1 MKLVNYMKTLVLKK
15 EDVTEIVS
23 ILNQGGIVALPTDT
37 VYGLAIKADHLEAIK
52 KLAKVKNRPESKP
65 FILMVSAKNQINE
78 YASLKRR
85 DQKLIKRW
93 MPGAM
98 TFIFNKRN
106 AIIGD
111 GNPTVAIR
119 MPDDPWLISI
129 IRKTGPLYVQGA
141 NLSGEKVALT
151 TDEVLRMFEGNIDA
165 VVDGVC
171 GETKSTII
179 DATGGKL
186 ILVREGPIGLKE
198 VETSVSE
205 GGKMKIALA
214 ADHGGYTHKELL
226 KQKLVEWGYEVEDFG
241 TQSEN
246 SVDYSDFVYP
256 AAKAVSEGRADK
268 GIIFCGTGI
277 GASIT
282 ANKVNGI
289 RCALVNDVT
298 VAEVTRL
305 HNDSNVLAM
314 GGRVISEDTMLKI
327 ASVWLSTP
335 FSEDARHQRRISK
348 IAEIEK
354 AEDK

>member
-1 MKLVNYMKTLVLKK
+1 MKTLVLKK
-15 EDVTEIVS
+15 EDINEIVS
-23 ILNQGGIVALPTDT
+23 VLNQGGIVALPTDT
-37 VYGLAIKADHLEAIK
+37 VYGLAIKASHLEAIS

-65 FILMVSAKNQINE
+65 FILMVSAKSQIGE
-78 YASLKRR
+78 YASLNRR

-98 TFIFNKRN
+98 TFIFNRKN
-106 AIIGD
+106 TEICD
-111 GNPTVAIR
+111 GNATVAIR
-119 MPDDPWLISI
+119 MPDDPWLINI
-129 IRKTGPLYVQGA
+129 IRKTGPLYVPGA
-141 NLSGEKVALT
+141 NLSGEKVALST
-151 TDEVLRMFEGNIDA
+151 EEVMSMFSGKIDA
-165 VVDGVC
+165 IVDGFS
-171 GETKSTII
+171 GEVKSTII

-186 ILVREGPIGLKE
+186 MLIREGPIGLNE
-198 VETSVSE
+198 VETSISE
-205 GGKMKIALA
+205 GGKMKIAVA
-214 ADHGGYTHKELL
+214 ADHGGFTHKKLL
-226 KQKLVEWGYEVEDFG
+226 KEKLIEWGYEVEDFG
-241 TQSEN
+241 TQGED

-289 RCALVNDVT
+289 RCALVNDVA

-327 ASVWLSTP
+327 ADVWLHTP
-335 FSEDARHQRRISK
+335 FSEDVRHQRRIQK

>member
-98 TFIFNKRN
+98 TFIFNKKN

-129 IRKTGPLYVQGA
+129 IRKTGPLYVPGA

-171 GETKSTII
+171 GETKSTI
-179 DATGGKL
+179 
-186 ILVREGPIGLKE
+186 
-198 VETSVSE
+198 
-205 GGKMKIALA
+205 
-214 ADHGGYTHKELL
+214 H
-226 KQKLVEWGYEVEDFG
+226 
-241 TQSEN
+241 
-246 SVDYSDFVYP
+246 
-256 AAKAVSEGRADK
+256 
-268 GIIFCGTGI
+268 
-277 GASIT
+277 
-282 ANKVNGI
+282 
-289 RCALVNDVT
+289 
-298 VAEVTRL
+298 
-305 HNDSNVLAM
+305 
-314 GGRVISEDTMLKI
+314 
-327 ASVWLSTP
+327 
-335 FSEDARHQRRISK
+335 
-348 IAEIEK
+348 
-354 AEDK
+354 

>member
-1 MKLVNYMKTLVLKK
+1 MKTLVLKK
-15 EDVTEIVS
+15 EDINEIVS

-37 VYGLAIKADHLEAIK
+37 VYGLAIKASHLEAIS

-65 FILMVSAKNQINE
+65 FILMVSAKSQIGE

-98 TFIFNKRN
+98 TFIFNRKN
-106 AIIGD
+106 TEPGD
-111 GNPTVAIR
+111 GNATVAIR
-119 MPDDPWLISI
+119 MPDDPWLINI
-129 IRKTGPLYVQGA
+129 IRKTGPLYVPGA
-141 NLSGEKVALT
+141 NLSGEKVALST
-151 TDEVLRMFEGNIDA
+151 EEVMSMFSGKIDA
-165 VVDGVC
+165 IVDGFS
-171 GETKSTII
+171 GEVKSTII

-186 ILVREGPIGLKE
+186 MLIREGPIGLNE
-198 VETSVSE
+198 VETSISE
-205 GGKMKIALA
+205 GGKMKIAVA
-214 ADHGGYTHKELL
+214 ADHGGFTHKELL
-226 KQKLVEWGYEVEDFG
+226 KEKLIEWGYEVEDFG
-241 TQSEN
+241 TQGED

-327 ASVWLSTP
+327 ASVWLNTP
-335 FSEDARHQRRISK
+335 FSEDVRHQRRIQK

>member
-1 MKLVNYMKTLVLKK
+1 MKMVNHMKTLVLKK

-23 ILNQGGIVALPTDT
+23 ILNQGGIIALPTDT
-37 VYGLAIKADHLEAIK
+37 VYGLAIKAGHLEAIA

-65 FILMVSAKNQINE
+65 FILMVSAKNQIGDYVRLN
-78 YASLKRR
+78 RR

-98 TFIFNKRN
+98 TFIFNKKN
-106 AIIGD
+106 SVNSD
-111 GNPTVAIR
+111 GHTTVAIR

-129 IRKTGPLYVQGA
+129 IRKTGPLYVPGA
-141 NLSGEKVALT
+141 NFSGEKVAIS
-151 TDEVLRMFEGNIDA
+151 TDEVLKMFDGKIDA
-165 VVDGVC
+165 VVDGIS
-171 GETKSTII
+171 GDLKSTII

-186 ILVREGPIGLKE
+186 VLVREGPIGLRE

-214 ADHGGYTHKELL
+214 ADHGGVAHKELL
-226 KQKLVEWGYEVEDFG
+226 KQKLYEWGYEVEDFG
-241 TQSEN
+241 TQGDE
-246 SVDYSDFVYP
+246 SVDYSDFIYP

-335 FSEDARHQRRISK
+335 FSEDARHQRRIHK

>member
-1 MKLVNYMKTLVLKK
+1 MKMVNLMKTLVLKK

-23 ILNQGGIVALPTDT
+23 ILNRGGIVALPTDT
-37 VYGLAIKADHLEAIK
+37 VYGLAIKAGHLEAVS
-52 KLAKVKNRPESKP
+52 KLIKVKNRPESKP
-65 FILMVSAKNQINE
+65 FILMVSAKNQISE

-98 TFIFNKRN
+98 TFIFNKKN
-106 AIIGD
+106 AILGD
-111 GNPTVAIR
+111 GNATVAIR
-119 MPDDPWLISI
+119 MPDDPWLINI
-129 IRKTGPLYVQGA
+129 IRKTGPLYVPGA

-151 TDEVLRMFEGNIDA
+151 TEEVMQMFEGKIDA
-165 VVDGVC
+165 VVNGVS
-171 GETKSTII
+171 GDIKSTII
-179 DATGGKL
+179 DATSGKL
-186 ILVREGPIGLKE
+186 ILIREGPIGLRE
-198 VETSVSE
+198 VETSVTD

-214 ADHGGYTHKELL
+214 ADHGGFAHKELL
-226 KQKLVEWGYEVEDFG
+226 KEKLIEWGYEVEDFG
-241 TQSEN
+241 TQGED

-314 GGRVISEDTMLKI
+314 GGRVISEDTMLKV
-327 ASVWLSTP
+327 ASVWLNTP
-335 FSEDARHQRRISK
+335 FSEDARHQRRIHK

>member
-1 MKLVNYMKTLVLKK
+1 MKTLVLKK
-15 EDVTEIVS
+15 EDINEIVS

-37 VYGLAIKADHLEAIK
+37 VYGLAIKASHLEAIS

-65 FILMVSAKNQINE
+65 FILMVSAKSQIGE

-98 TFIFNKRN
+98 TFIFNRKN
-106 AIIGD
+106 TEIGD
-111 GNPTVAIR
+111 GNATVAIR
-119 MPDDPWLISI
+119 MPDDPWLINI
-129 IRKTGPLYVQGA
+129 IRKTGPLYVPGA
-141 NLSGEKVALT
+141 NLSGEKVALST
-151 TDEVLRMFEGNIDA
+151 EEVMSMFSGKIDA
-165 VVDGVC
+165 IVDGFG
-171 GETKSTII
+171 GEVKSTII

-186 ILVREGPIGLKE
+186 MLIREGPIELHQ
-198 VETSVSE
+198 VEASISE
-205 GGKMKIALA
+205 GGKMKIAVA
-214 ADHGGYTHKELL
+214 ADHGGFLHKELL
-226 KQKLVEWGYEVEDFG
+226 KEKLVEWGYEVEDFG
-241 TQSEN
+241 TRGED

-327 ASVWLSTP
+327 ASVWLNTP
-335 FSEDARHQRRISK
+335 FSEDVRHQRRIQK